1 MKNKI
6 FKFCQCI
13 FAISLSSLL
22 GKGCCPSI
30 EQNWIPITQG
40 FVPNLV
46 EIGAV
51 VLEDKMKMW
60 KVRQTE
66 SSQLRWA
73 SICWIWLIDWTCL
86 RLSQN
91 CPISFGPHYKRLITT
106 KRQWHD
112 ACGLLFAYLIIYMN
126 YICIRRYMT
135 EILLIG
141 SKNTK
146 QSINQSNSVAKNL
159 VRNQLMWP
167 CYFFTHQ
174 FNQYKQNQRKSM
186 LGFSFDTRI

>member
-1 MKNKI
+1 MNKI
-6 FKFCQCI
+6 ESPSPKALCQIWLKLAQWFLRIRWKCEKFDRQK
-13 FAISLSSLL
+13 ALSSGELQFVEYDW
-22 GKGCCPSI
+22 SI
-30 EQNWIPITQG
+30 EY
-40 FVPNLV
+40 
-46 EIGAV
+46 
-51 VLEDKMKMW
+51 
-60 KVRQTE
+60 
-66 SSQLRWA
+66 
-73 SICWIWLIDWTCL
+73 CL
-86 RLSQN
+86 RLTKN
-91 CPISFGPHYKRLITT
+91 CPISFGPHYYRSITT

-174 FNQYKQNQRKSM
+174 FKQYKQNQRKIHV
-186 LGFSFDTRI
+186 RILIWYQDLSSIVMKLNTCRCNPNWF